1 MFIKIVRKGFKYMGY
16 INVVYGRYKKIVKK
30 VNVFHKFV
38 LMKMFFLTSF
48 TLYRLRLC
56 DKAFSLF

>member
-1 MFIKIVRKGFKYMGY
+1 M
-16 INVVYGRYKKIVKK
+16 VYGGYKKIVKK
-30 VNVFHKFV
+30 VNVFHKFIF
-38 LMKMFFLTSF
+38 MRMFFLTSF